1 MNKAVGL
8 TCPSPHRSVSARGAA
23 TKPQRIFKTC
33 SRGCNEATTH
43 FQALHRSARGA
54 ATKPQRIFKPSTALL
69 AGLQRS
75 HNAFSSPPPL
85 CSRGCNEATT
95 HFQALH
101 RSVCAV
107 RGPCCRH
114 QEEGV
119 QHPNDQQQRLSLSA
133 ARWKETEGTAIDI
146 ARQARMVSVSARI
159 GPHPLSLSACIGPA
173 RIGISR
179 PTSPL
184 ARPPS
189 TAEDHRGS
197 RVYWFRHR
205 PVNSTC
211 NKL

>member
-1 MNKAVGL
+1 MSQ
-8 TCPSPHRSVSARGAA
+8 SPPLRVCA
-23 TKPQRIFKTC
+23 
-33 SRGCNEATTH
+33 RGCNEATTH

-119 QHPNDQQQRLSLSA
+119 QQPNDQQQRLSLSA

-146 ARQARMVSVSARI
+146 ARQARMVSRSAPVHCGGPQRI
-159 GPHPLSLSACIGPA
+159 TSLLVQTSTSQLNLVINYKHHSHGASDAPDRTRGVCPRVGASA
-173 RIGISR
+173 SVQ
-179 PTSPL
+179 
-184 ARPPS
+184 
-189 TAEDHRGS
+189 D
-197 RVYWFRHR
+197 
-205 PVNSTC
+205 
-211 NKL
+211 

>member
-1 MNKAVGL
+1 MSQ
-8 TCPSPHRSVSARGAA
+8 SPPLRVCA
-23 TKPQRIFKTC
+23 
-33 SRGCNEATTH
+33 RGCNEATTH
-43 FQALHRSARGA
+43 FQN
-54 ATKPQRIFKPSTALL
+54 LL

-133 ARWKETEGTAIDI
+133 ARWKETEGAASSTSLGRHRHRHCPAGP
-146 ARQARMVSVSARI
+146 RGLCL
-159 GPHPLSLSACIGPA
+159 GPH
-173 RIGISR
+173 R

-184 ARPPS
+184 S
-189 TAEDHRGS
+189 LGL
-197 RVYWFRHR
+197 HR
-205 PVNSTC
+205 PGPHWHLQAHIPSRSASVHCGGPQRITSLLVQTSTSQL
-211 NKL
+211 NLVIKL

>member
-1 MNKAVGL
+1 MSQ
-8 TCPSPHRSVSARGAA
+8 SPPLRVCA
-23 TKPQRIFKTC
+23 
-33 SRGCNEATTH
+33 RGCNEATTH
-43 FQALHRSARGA
+43 FQN
-54 ATKPQRIFKPSTALL
+54 LL

-146 ARQARMVSVSARI
+146 ARQARVVSVSARI
-159 GPHPLSLSACIGPA
+159 GPHALSLSALG
-173 RIGISR
+173 R
-179 PTSPL
+179 PGLHWHLQAPL
-184 ARPPS
+184 ARAPS

-197 RVYWFRHR
+197 RVYWLRHR